1 METTIKRTVTIT
13 PTNIKVVED
22 KYGRKLTFDCQ
33 QVVPKTIKEKREELW
48 EEFSEG
54 MPVEVGIAE
63 FMEHEFIAT
72 AQAVIG
78 AVKQETPPPTPTTQ
92 KQDTGSH
99 TSPPPVNK
107 TTDQRIAEQVAIK
120 EIGLC
125 WRSGR
130 MTEAEKDE
138 MSLIERYKQWL
149 LQNTGIWVVEKD
161 K

>member
-72 AQAVIG
+72 AEAVIG
-78 AVKQETPPPTPTTQ
+78 AVKQEPQ
-92 KQDTGSH
+92 EA
-99 TSPPPVNK
+99 PPVLQTATVTTPK
-107 TTDQRIAEQVAIK
+107 TIDQRIAEQVAIK

-149 LQNTGIWVVEKD
+149 LQNTGIWVVEKG